1 MFLKNLRVCLARDTN
16 IDKIKAKGKKLK
28 MYLANMSLA

>member
-1 MFLKNLRVCLARDTN
+1 LARDTN